1 MVRGILTMTRTIL
14 VLVLPEFKSAV
25 SDAGPRR
32 PIGVLVAA
40 SLGED
45 ARAVAVPHTVK
56 HDG

>member
-1 MVRGILTMTRTIL
+1 MTRTIL
-14 VLVLPEFKSAV
+14 ALVLPEFKSAV